1 MEGADEVYFLITAD
15 TDYQINFDPD
25 FKDPKTYV
33 GVDPLRTTREWMKQA
48 ASLSYAELL
57 GEHYTDYA
65 ALFGRTQLELNP
77 DQKGGMTLPT
87 PRRLERYRTGAPDY
101 SLESLYYQFGRYL
114 LIASSRPGNLPAN
127 LQGMWHNNVDGSW
140 KVDYHNN
147 INVQMNYWPA
157 CPTNL
162 SECEQ
167 PLIDFIRM
175 QVKPGKETAPGLF
188 RCTGMDHFHF
198 FQYIWIHDS
207 FA

>member
-1 MEGADEVYFLITAD
+1 MDRPVEGNIHVEGADEVYFLITAD

-87 PRRLERYRTGAPDY
+87 PPQTGTLPY
-101 SLESLYYQFGRYL
+101 G
-114 LIASSRPGNLPAN
+114 SSRLFTGVALLSVRTLPADS
-127 LQGMWHNNVDGSW
+127 QFTAGKSSC
-140 KVDYHNN
+140 
-147 INVQMNYWPA
+147 QPA
-157 CPTNL
+157 
-162 SECEQ
+162 
-167 PLIDFIRM
+167 RY
-175 QVKPGKETAPGLF
+175 VA
-188 RCTGMDHFHF
+188 
-198 FQYIWIHDS
+198 
-207 FA
+207 